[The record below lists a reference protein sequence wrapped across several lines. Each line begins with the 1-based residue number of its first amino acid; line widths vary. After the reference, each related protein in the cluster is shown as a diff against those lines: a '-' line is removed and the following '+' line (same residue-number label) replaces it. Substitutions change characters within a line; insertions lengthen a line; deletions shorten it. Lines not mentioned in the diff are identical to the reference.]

1 MMPAPRYGSSAPVVL
16 FSYFSLVDVMS
27 FSSEDFHVIAEPFL
41 VPLATSG
48 RFSAAGT
55 FSAAIAA
62 SRSAAAA
69 FWAFIGSTVTGSS
82 AFTPPSSVVAVM
94 VAVPALTPVTV
105 PSAATLATDS
115 SEEDQVTFL
124 LTTSSGVTVAVSLV
138 ESFSIRVSLLFTT
151 PVPEIA
157 TAVGMVRSA
166 PL

>member
-1 MMPAPRYGSSAPVVL
+1 MMPAHDTGHRHQWFL

-69 FWAFIGSTVTGSS
+69 FWAFSRLERCGQFGLHTTQPQWMAV
-82 AFTPPSSVVAVM
+82 SSVR
-94 VAVPALTPVTV
+94 
-105 PSAATLATDS
+105 
-115 SEEDQVTFL
+115 
-124 LTTSSGVTVAVSLV
+124 TS
-138 ESFSIRVSLLFTT
+138 
-151 PVPEIA
+151 P
-157 TAVGMVRSA
+157 
-166 PL
+166 